1 LGGIIAQEVCPLIP
15 EDEAG
20 PRRICQRVLVR
31 AEPPTGPQLQAML
44 ACLAEDPSIDCLV
57 VHKLDRLAWNLED
70 RRGQGRASKGL
81 RATALVTESL
91 EDSASGKLVEGILAS
106 IAEFYSPISAR
117 RSARASTRRRRM
129 VVSRPCPP
137 WAIGTSDTTATGAAA
152 SRCWNPISTPRPSP
166 RRSSGARWAHCLSPP
181 SPTPWQ
187 RRPGQPPGKPSGHQR
202 DPPHAQA
209 PGHTLASSVGRAVEC
224 EGTHQPLVSRD
235 LLDKVQS
242 VLDTHSSG
250 G

>member
-1 LGGIIAQEVCPLIP
+1 VNQPTVAPFSDGRIDLGGIIAQEVCPLIP

-137 WAIGTSDTTATGAAA
+137 SAIGTSDT
-152 SRCWNPISTPRPSP
+152 RPRAP
-166 RRSSGARWAHCLSPP
+166 RRVGAGTRSARPARRLGVPAVRVGLTVSRLPHRLLGREGLGNRLGNHPGISAIHRTLRHPALRW
-181 SPTPWQ
+181 
-187 RRPGQPPGKPSGHQR
+187 RRP
-202 DPPHAQA
+202 
-209 PGHTLASSVGRAVEC
+209 
-224 EGTHQPLVSRD
+224 
-235 LLDKVQS
+235 
-242 VLDTHSSG
+242 
-250 G
+250 